1 MSTEQA
7 LQTAFVEN
15 KAVFH
20 KKSLSKYL
28 KRRQIDSSEAVSLDL
43 LRNISREHTILVNN
57 IWFKTSLLEVSE
69 WE

>member
-43 LRNISREHTILVNN
+43 LRNISREHAILVN

>member
-43 LRNISREHTILVNN
+43 LRNISREHTILVN